1 MKNLTDGCDASHEM
15 LKMQVTQNIE
25 FILKELEAF
34 AKPANSFNS
43 SPTYKTLFSLNLA
56 SFYERFG
63 SETTKLYRL
72 TKTHYIQNL
81 PHICVVHT
89 IPELKAHEDRALLIE
104 DKIFISHQYF
114 KKWLIAEDKDLYE
127 KEILDLILSSLDTNK
142 YNMSN

>member
-25 FILKELEAF
+25 FVLKELEAF

-43 SPTYKTLFSLNLA
+43 NPTYKTLFSLNLA

-63 SETTKLYRL
+63 SEKTKLFRL
-72 TKTHYIQNL
+72 TATPYLENL
-81 PHICVVHT
+81 PHLCVVHT
-89 IPELKAHEDRALLIE
+89 VPELQAHEDCAMLIE

-114 KKWLIAEDKDLYE
+114 KEWLIAKDKDLYE